1 MHSLLAALALGA
13 AAAAANAADDRLE
26 SPECRAARAELE
38 RQLEAPQARRGERL
52 ERAQRH
58 AADVCLGRASSGSR
72 QRSGAPE
79 PPLAVPP
86 PVMSA
91 PRTAPPVELAAPAPP
106 VQIPRPTVITTC
118 DSAGCWD
125 SEGRR
130 LNQTGPLLIGPK
142 GPCNV
147 QGGLVTCP

>member
-1 MHSLLAALALGA
+1 MHFLLAALALAAATA
-13 AAAAANAADDRLE
+13 AAADQLD

-52 ERAQRH
+52 ERAQRQ
-58 AADVCLGRASSGSR
+58 AADVCLGQASGNR
-72 QRSGAPE
+72 RRSGAPE

-86 PVMSA
+86 PVIGVPRSPPPAEIAA
-91 PRTAPPVELAAPAPP
+91 PRPPVP
-106 VQIPRPTVITTC
+106 IPRPTVITTC

>member
-1 MHSLLAALALGA
+1 MNFILAALALA
-13 AAAAANAADDRLE
+13 AATTAAADDRLD

-38 RQLEAPQARRGERL
+38 RQIEEPQARRGERL
-52 ERAQRH
+52 ERAQRR
-58 AADVCLGRASSGSR
+58 AADVCLGQASGAAR

-79 PPLAVPP
+79 PPVTVPP
-86 PVMSA
+86 PVIST
-91 PRTAPPVELAAPAPP
+91 PRAAAPAEIVAPRPP

-118 DSAGCWD
+118 DNAGCWD

-142 GPCNV
+142 GPCTV
-147 QGGLVTCP
+147 QAGLVTCP

>member
-1 MHSLLAALALGA
+1 MRLLLAALAVATAGA
-13 AAAAANAADDRLE
+13 PAADPLD

-38 RQLEAPQARRGERL
+38 RQLERPQPRDGGGLA
-52 ERAQRH
+52 RAQRQ
-58 AADVCLGRASSGSR
+58 AADICLGQASGGSR

-86 PVMSA
+86 PA
-91 PRTAPPVELAAPAPP
+91 IGAPPAAPPAQIAAPQPP

-118 DSAGCWD
+118 DNAGCWD

-130 LNQTGPLLIGPK
+130 LNRTGPLLVGPR
-142 GPCNV
+142 GACNV